1 MKTDIPETVIHT
13 SYVPWLARVDAL
25 IGKPARLDLSR
36 HTSFIAAWQE
46 GLSPHEAVAEAKI
59 RECPTLATLADALE
73 ASNLGRER
81 LPPRLGCDCP
91 QRILA

>member
-25 IGKPARLDLSR
+25 IGEPARLDLAR
-36 HTSFIAAWQE
+36 HTSFLAAWLRGPQPAR
-46 GLSPHEAVAEAKI
+46 GGHRCQDPL
-59 RECPTLATLADALE
+59 ECPTLATLAYALE

-81 LPPRLGCDCP
+81 CRPGWT
-91 QRILA
+91 AFAGGGN